1 MTTSESVPSIWR
13 TIDMWDPVSV
23 FAAMWI
29 MGAGLPDG
37 RLSVK
42 STIEIREQAMMVQT
56 ISDQIQL
63 REGL

>member
-1 MTTSESVPSIWR
+1 
-13 TIDMWDPVSV
+13 MWDPVSV